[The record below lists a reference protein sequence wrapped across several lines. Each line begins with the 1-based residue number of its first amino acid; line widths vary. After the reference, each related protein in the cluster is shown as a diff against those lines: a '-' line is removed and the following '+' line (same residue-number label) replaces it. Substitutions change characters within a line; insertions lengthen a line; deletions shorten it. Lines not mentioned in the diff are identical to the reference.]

1 MEKYLYF
8 RKSAT
13 LTDDHDGESGSVLYP
28 ASALRGMVAGDAT
41 AAGVVTD
48 DDDRMTLYFTPMAN
62 IAGGAGAA
70 LTAVDN
76 QPDIVLL
83 DLTAVNTQKAVYA
96 AIVDALSAT
105 GSMKT
110 SMIDVYDAV
119 NGTGI
124 PGVSGIHV
132 VTAVV
137 ND

>member
-1 MEKYLYF
+1 
-8 RKSAT
+8 
-13 LTDDHDGESGSVLYP
+13 
-28 ASALRGMVAGDAT
+28 
-41 AAGVVTD
+41 
-48 DDDRMTLYFTPMAN
+48 

-124 PGVSGIHV
+124 PGVSGI
-132 VTAVV
+132 
-137 ND
+137 

>member
-8 RKSAT
+8 RKSST

-83 DLTAVNTQKAVYA
+83 DLTAVNTQKAVYKA
-96 AIVDALSAT
+96 LISAINGGPHSE
-105 GSMKT
+105 GF
-110 SMIDVYDAV
+110 IDVFDAV
-119 NGTGI
+119 NDTGI
-124 PGVSGIHV
+124 AGVSGIHV
-132 VTAVV
+132 VTAVI

>member
-132 VTAVV
+132 VTAVI